1 MMYDGRIPG
10 LAEPGSVVMPFD
22 DFFKDQYDAVVRI
35 AWSLTGRWSLAEEL
49 AQDAFLEAHRRWAT
63 VGSFDKPGAW
73 VRRVVVNR
81 SLSSLRR
88 SATEA
93 KLLLRLSGLRR
104 SNDSAMPEAAD
115 ELWRAVR
122 SLPPRQAEVIA
133 LRILEDM
140 SIEDIADVLG
150 CGTDTVRTHLLRA
163 RRTLAAR
170 LGEPDDH
177 LQTAN
182 PDRGNDES

>member
-1 MMYDGRIPG
+1 MIEGSIPG
-10 LAEPGSVVMPFD
+10 VGEPGLIVMPFD

-35 AWSLTGRWSLAEEL
+35 AFSLTGRWSVAEEL

-63 VGSFDKPGAW
+63 VGAFDKPGAW

-104 SNDSAMPEAAD
+104 LNDAALPDAAD

-122 SLPPRQAEVIA
+122 SLPRRQAEVIA
-133 LRILEDM
+133 LRVVDDM
-140 SIEDIADVLG
+140 SIEEIADVLG
-150 CGTDTVRTHLLRA
+150 CGPDTVRTHLLRA

-170 LGEPDDH
+170 LGEPDDD
-177 LQTAN
+177 LQVAN
-182 PDRGNDES
+182 LDRGSNES